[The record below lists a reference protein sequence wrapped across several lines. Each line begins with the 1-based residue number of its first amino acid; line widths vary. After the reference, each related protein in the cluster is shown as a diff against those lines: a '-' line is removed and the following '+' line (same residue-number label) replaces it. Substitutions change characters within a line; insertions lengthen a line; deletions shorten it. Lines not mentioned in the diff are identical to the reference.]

1 VESTSDDTDDDRKWG
16 FTVQRGEFEGARGAV
31 RGEEVTGKR
40 SLKEFAVMIGALGPW
55 ALNQFWMVPT
65 GQAEISGALNG
76 LNFIKGSNPGREGG
90 QSIWVSRQDYR
101 STN

>member
-1 VESTSDDTDDDRKWG
+1 
-16 FTVQRGEFEGARGAV
+16 
-31 RGEEVTGKR
+31 
-40 SLKEFAVMIGALGPW
+40 
-55 ALNQFWMVPT
+55 LNQFWMIPT